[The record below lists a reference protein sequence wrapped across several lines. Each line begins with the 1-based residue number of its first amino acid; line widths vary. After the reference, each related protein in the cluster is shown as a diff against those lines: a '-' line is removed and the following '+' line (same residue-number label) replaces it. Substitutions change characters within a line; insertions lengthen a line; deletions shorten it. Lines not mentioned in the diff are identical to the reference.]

1 MEDTIICTENRFEA
15 VRWGDIRDAVWLD
28 RSSISPN
35 IMKPLDDDIESIMR
49 LLDK

>member
-1 MEDTIICTENRFEA
+1 MDETIIYTENRFEA

-28 RSSISPN
+28 RSNISPD

-49 LLDK
+49 YLEK

>member
-28 RSSISPN
+28 RSNISPD
-35 IMKPLDDDIESIMR
+35 IMKQLDEDIESIMR
-49 LLDK
+49 QLES